1 MMSVHDDLTATWNT
15 LARWVEAGWMRSL
28 DLALARF
35 LAKQLAGDEP
45 AASPLLVLGI
55 ALTSHQVGR
64 GHVCLDISQLCQGP
78 DQVLSLPPEQR
89 WHHDD
94 PPPMPSQLLEGV
106 ALADWLEA
114 LSSTPLVGG
123 DGDHTPLVLSGGRL
137 YLRRYHGYEQLIAG
151 RILARL
157 AQAMAEADASSQQ
170 AQALRSALDV
180 LFPNAAGDIDWQRA
194 ACALAA
200 RSAFAII
207 TGGPGTGKT
216 TTVLRLLAALQ
227 SVAMTVQGRA
237 LRIRLAAPTGKA
249 AARLNESIAASVAGL
264 ALAGLDQAEALR
276 ASIPTEVSTVHRLLG
291 SRSDTRRFLHG
302 PDNPLALDVLV
313 VDEASMVDVELMAS
327 LLQALPA
334 GVRLVLLGDKD
345 QLASVDAGAVLGDL
359 CQQVEQGGY
368 SSELA
373 GWLAAVSADHLPE
386 SMVTDHPLA
395 IDQCVASLRVSYR
408 FGADSGIGQLAEA
421 VRQGQAAQLT
431 EQALF
436 SPGRFNDIALLRPRG
451 EDDSQLIQH
460 YLDGSARQFASAV
473 VGHAACVELM
483 RRSQPAADAGQAALD
498 RWALSLLQALSR
510 FQLLCALRSGPW
522 GVEQVNQQ
530 VAKALLQRGLIDRSE
545 GWYAGRPV
553 LVTQNDY
560 ALGLMNGDIGLV
572 LATPDQGG
580 KAWRLRVAFPAGDG
594 SGGVRWVLPSRLQ
607 QVETVYAM
615 TVHKSQGSEF
625 EHVCLVLPDRSA
637 PVLSRELLYTGITRA
652 RRCFSLVAANQAVL
666 QQAAKSP
673 VLRASGLAEALR
685 RPIS

>member
-1 MMSVHDDLTATWNT
+1 MTDKQDLGPTWKALT
-15 LARWVEAGWMRSL
+15 RWVEAGWMRSL

-35 LAKQLAGDEP
+35 LIDKLAGNDP
-45 AASPLLVLGI
+45 PASPLLALGI

-64 GHVCLDISQLCQGP
+64 GHVCLDLGQLGEQT
-78 DQVLSLPPEQR
+78 DAVLSLPPEHR
-89 WHHDD
+89 WSDD

-106 ALADWLEA
+106 GLADWLEA
-114 LSSTPLVGG
+114 LTGTPLVGG
-123 DGDHTPLVLSGGRL
+123 DGDHAPLVLSGSRL

-151 RILARL
+151 RILSRL
-157 AQAMAEADASSQQ
+157 AKPTAEADLSSEQ
-170 AQALRSALDV
+170 AQALRSALAV
-180 LFPNAAGDIDWQRA
+180 LFPHATGQIDWQRA

-227 SVAMTVQGRA
+227 SVAMSVQGRA

-249 AARLNESIAASVAGL
+249 AARLNESIAASVASL
-264 ALAGLDQAEALR
+264 ALAGLEQPARLR
-276 ASIPTEVSTVHRLLG
+276 ESIPTEVSTVHRLLG
-291 SRSDTRRFLHG
+291 SRPDTRRFVHG

-327 LLQALPA
+327 LLQALPCGA
-334 GVRLVLLGDKD
+334 RLVLLGDKD

-368 SSELA
+368 SPELA
-373 GWLAAVSADHLPE
+373 KWLAAVSGDHLPE
-386 SMVTDHPLA
+386 SMIADNPEP

-408 FGADSGIGQLAEA
+408 FAADSGIGQLADA
-421 VRQGQAAQLT
+421 VRQGQAGHLN
-431 EQALF
+431 EQGLF
-436 SPGRFNDIALLRPRG
+436 SPGRFNDIALLRPAG
-451 EDDSQLIQH
+451 EDDPQLLR
-460 YLDGSARQFASAV
+460 YFLDGSGQAAV

-483 RRSQPAADAGQAALD
+483 RRSQPALDAGQAALD
-498 RWALSLLQALSR
+498 AWALSLLQALSR
-510 FQLLCALRSGPW
+510 FQLLCALRTGPW

-530 VAKALLQRGLIDRSE
+530 VARALMRRGLIERSE

-572 LATPDQGG
+572 LATPDLD
-580 KAWRLRVAFPAGDG
+580 ASTARLRVAFPAGDG

-625 EHVCLVLPDRSA
+625 EHVCLVLPERSA
-637 PVLSRELLYTGITRA
+637 PVLTRELLYTGITRA
-652 RRCFSLVAANQAVL
+652 RRCFSLVAANPSLL

-685 RPIS
+685 RKG